1 MIELGIDF
9 NDFFVENKKLIN
21 AEKTIF
27 KLYEALDL
35 PKKDLICSELYSALF
50 SILRVLWVKFTLYAT
65 EKGAFASC
73 DDSQS
78 REVMNALR
86 DKFEFHF
93 PRPTPYFGNP
103 EFRKAFKRK
112 RRKQG
117 DQSE

>member
-1 MIELGIDF
+1 MIGFGIDWTE
-9 NDFFVENKKLIN
+9 FFVENKKLIN

-35 PKKDLICSELYSALF
+35 PKKDLICTELYSALF
-50 SILRVLWVKFTLYAT
+50 FLLRVLWLKFSLYAT
-65 EKGAFASC
+65 EKGVFGSC

-86 DKFEFHF
+86 RKFEFHF
-93 PRPTPYFGNP
+93 PRPTPYFCNP
-103 EFRKAFKRK
+103 KFRKALKRK
-112 RRKQG
+112 LRKQG